1 MLIKVTK
8 IFLKKKNGKGVKYY
22 REHRKNLPEDK
33 NKRQQNIENVTTQH
47 TKNKGQASFLLNICF

>member
-33 NKRQQNIENVTTQH
+33 NKR
-47 TKNKGQASFLLNICF
+47 

>member
-33 NKRQQNIENVTTQH
+33 KQKIAEYRKCYYTTY
-47 TKNKGQASFLLNICF
+47 KK